1 MTSKERFLTA
11 IANGVPDRV
20 PTLPKIYVDLAA
32 RLTGRDLVTVL
43 SDPLEALL
51 TLVEAGRL
59 VQADAVRLFHL
70 PSRKLEKS
78 GMQVMEMNT
87 AREPIG
93 SVDMEGGL
101 MTFLSDPSS
110 FKVTDQRHV
119 AFNHFYTA
127 AAPFIRDLDDV
138 GRMVVPKVEFYHEYG
153 CAQRQ
158 AVAIQAAE
166 EAGLAVV
173 GDCDTATMA
182 FLVTMRGMNNA
193 MLDLYDQ
200 PQLAHAIMDKG
211 VLIAAQRGMFHI
223 DAGVRVLRI
232 NDSVGNMSVISPQHW
247 REFVFP
253 RLKDLCLQ
261 LHAYCPEVKLYCH
274 ICGNMLP
281 IVDDLVATGLDCI
294 APLDP
299 LGGFRPS
306 DIRARVGN
314 CISLMGG
321 VDTLSFIHK
330 NPTGIEDEG
339 LRCIQE
345 AGQQGGFVLGSG
357 CVVPRATPL
366 ENLRA
371 LRIACEKH
379 GVYEQGILQK
389 EAKVGV

>member
-20 PTLPKIYVDLAA
+20 PTLPKMYVDLAA
-32 RLTGRDLVTVL
+32 RLTGRDLVSIL
-43 SDPLEALL
+43 SNPLDALL

-59 VQADAVRLFHL
+59 AQADAVRLFHL
-70 PSRKLEKS
+70 PARTFVKTGVQVLELDAA
-78 GMQVMEMNT
+78 G
-87 AREPIG
+87 EPLG
-93 SVDMEGGL
+93 FVDMEGGL
-101 MTFLSDPSS
+101 MTCLTNPSN
-110 FKVTDQRHV
+110 FNLADQRHI
-119 AFNHFYTA
+119 AFNHFYPA

-138 GRMVVPKVEFYHEYG
+138 GRMVVPEVGFYHEYG
-153 CAQRQ
+153 CLQRQ
-158 AVAIQAAE
+158 NVAMQAAD
-166 EAGLAVV
+166 AADLAVV

-247 REFVFP
+247 REFVFS
-253 RLKDLCLQ
+253 RLKDLCTQ

-274 ICGNMLP
+274 ICGNILP

-314 CISLMGG
+314 SVALMGG

-330 NPTGIEDEG
+330 TPAEIEDEG

-371 LRIACEKH
+371 LRRACEKH
-379 GVYEQGILQK
+379 GVYEQGFLQK
-389 EAKVGV
+389 GDAVEN